1 MKRSLP
7 LFLLAGFAATSAT
20 LAQHASSSAKPAA
33 HAASAQRPVDLER
46 FKQAVTDERR
56 KMFAT
61 AMANLSAEQLQTF
74 WAVYADFEKEKDAI
88 TSARMDLAQ
97 KYAETF
103 ASTTGLAD
111 ADIVEMITTL
121 AALQQKNVDLR
132 LKYFGIY
139 RGRID
144 AKAAGRFA
152 LVDDYVTTAVRMNLL
167 DQIPFPGDEGA
178 K

>member
-1 MKRSLP
+1 
-7 LFLLAGFAATSAT
+7 AATSAT

-33 HAASAQRPVDLER
+33 SAQRPVDLVR

-111 ADIVEMITTL
+111 ADIVEMINTL
-121 AALQQKNVDLR
+121 AALQQK
-132 LKYFGIY
+132 
-139 RGRID
+139 
-144 AKAAGRFA
+144 
-152 LVDDYVTTAVRMNLL
+152 
-167 DQIPFPGDEGA
+167 
-178 K
+178 